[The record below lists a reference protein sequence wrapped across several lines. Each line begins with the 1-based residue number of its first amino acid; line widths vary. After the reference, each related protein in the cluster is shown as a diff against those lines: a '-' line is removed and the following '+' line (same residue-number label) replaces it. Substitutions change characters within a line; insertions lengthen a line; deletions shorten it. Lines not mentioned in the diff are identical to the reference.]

1 MYTALIREG
10 YMEVYKF
17 FYKYIL
23 PDEESKKINAN
34 DVEATFLGRG
44 EIVVLGMPRGN
55 HNCDE
60 MGCSSLTHVIYRKK
74 I

>member
-1 MYTALIREG
+1 
-10 YMEVYKF
+10 MEVYKF

-23 PDEESKKINAN
+23 P
-34 DVEATFLGRG
+34 GRG

-60 MGCSSLTHVIYRKK
+60 MGCSSLTHVIYRMGFTVML
-74 I
+74 